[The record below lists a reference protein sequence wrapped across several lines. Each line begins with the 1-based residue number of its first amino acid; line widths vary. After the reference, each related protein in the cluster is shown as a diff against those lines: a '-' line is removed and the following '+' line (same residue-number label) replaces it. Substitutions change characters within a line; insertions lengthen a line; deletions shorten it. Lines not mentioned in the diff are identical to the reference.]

1 MLHGRAAG
9 GEVNRSVA
17 ADVDRRPTRIGAQ
30 HQDQEG
36 NTTTTRHTSLLLL
49 LLLLLL
55 SSLGLGLQVGSFY
68 RSTPP
73 SSAVLRF
80 RVPATLLFASLL
92 LLFTLLL
99 KNNKSHK

>member
-17 ADVDRRPTRIGAQ
+17 ADLDRRPTRIGAQ

-80 RVPATLLFASLL
+80 RVPATLLC
-92 LLFTLLL
+92 LFTPPLYSLI
-99 KNNKSHK
+99 KK

>member
-1 MLHGRAAG
+1 MLHGRAA

-17 ADVDRRPTRIGAQ
+17 ADLAGRPGSEPKTKK
-30 HQDQEG
+30 DQEG
-36 NTTTTRHTSLLLL
+36 NTTTTPSTHHTSLLL

-73 SSAVLRF
+73 SSVVLRF
-80 RVPATLLFASLL
+80 RVPATLLFSSLL
-92 LLFTLLL
+92 LLHLDGSLL
-99 KNNKSHK
+99 S